1 MKLMNK
7 TILDAKL
14 FMKRNTNII
23 DYANIMAKYAAIGG
37 YSWPIPS
44 NLYIY
49 YFVTTDQQNIVFET
63 YQLDDKE
70 D

>member
-14 FMKRNTNII
+14 FMKRNTNIL
-23 DYANIMAKYAAIGG
+23 DYANIMVKYAAIGG
-37 YSWPIPS
+37 YSWPIPKD
-44 NLYIY
+44 LYIY
-49 YFVTTDQQNIVFET
+49 YFVEDDGKSIVFET
-63 YQLDDKE
+63 YKTDSKE